1 MEVIRVIPLDEVI
14 GRIRTDNDKLIFQA
28 QASDAI
34 EEVFGLSKATEL
46 FKRVYKLLN
55 CGIEITTL
63 EEDGAKTLFVTFA
76 QETHRNELYD

>member
-1 MEVIRVIPLDEVI
+1 M
-14 GRIRTDNDKLIFQA
+14 
-28 QASDAI
+28 
-34 EEVFGLSKATEL
+34 SKATEL

-76 QETHRNELYD
+76 QETQRN